1 VEKVLQVGKEVEMMF
16 VEEEEKRPTGT
27 ILKLIFI
34 IGPNHCVLFRYRVF
48 FPILAMEYCV
58 N

>member
-1 VEKVLQVGKEVEMMF
+1 MEKVLQVGKEVEMMF

-48 FPILAMEYCV
+48 FFNFSHGVLC
-58 N
+58 